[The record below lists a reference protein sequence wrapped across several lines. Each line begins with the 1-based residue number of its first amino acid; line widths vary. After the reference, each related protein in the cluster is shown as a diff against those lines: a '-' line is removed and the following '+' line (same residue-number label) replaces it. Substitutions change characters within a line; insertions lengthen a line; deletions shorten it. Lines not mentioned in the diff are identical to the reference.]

1 MDERAFRRLFAKGMG
16 KIQKKIAA
24 KRYKC
29 LVPDCK
35 HLAIASHSQQR
46 EAQLRSIA
54 REGMVYAMDRNH
66 YRVAKRERVTKD
78 ASDENPISM
87 RIQGIGSVST
97 FPGFCGHH
105 DSELFRC
112 LDLRQGGCLNAE
124 QGWALFLRTY
134 AYEFAQKRRAFDMYT
149 DMEALFADLGDIEDA
164 YESRRRRALVGMML
178 EIDAP
183 DYLCSIWDIR
193 DGNYLSGL
201 VHHQRI
207 IPRNIGLST
216 SCVFSPL
223 DFYGRRRAEASS
235 DVQPLVSFNIVP
247 SSFDTLVV
255 ASVRS
260 KHAELAQWIAEDLAD
275 DMALET
281 LIHRCAFAESED
293 TCVDPD
299 LWESLSEEKQE
310 AVRHAMEHELHRG
323 PIHGMPRIVSVTI

>member
-1 MDERAFRRLFAKGMG
+1 M
-16 KIQKKIAA
+16 
-24 KRYKC
+24 
-29 LVPDCK
+29 
-35 HLAIASHSQQR
+35 HTAIASHSQQR

-54 REGMVYAMDRNH
+54 RDGRVYAMDRNH
-66 YRVAKRERVTKD
+66 YQAAKREQTIK
-78 ASDENPISM
+78 ANSDESHVFM
-87 RIQGIGSVST
+87 RLQGIGSAST

-112 LDLRQGGCLNAE
+112 LDLRQGGCLNSE

-134 AYEFAQKRRAFDMYT
+134 AYEFAQKRRAFDMYAE
-149 DMEALFADLGDIEDA
+149 MEALFTGLGDIEDA
-164 YESRRRRALVGMML
+164 YESRRRRAFVGMTL
-178 EIDAP
+178 EIDGP

-223 DFYGRRRAEASS
+223 DFSGRRRAEASS
-235 DVQPLVSFNIVP
+235 GVQPLVSFNIVP
-247 SSFDTLVV
+247 SSFDTLVI

-293 TCVDPD
+293 TCVNPD
-299 LWESLSEEKQE
+299 LWELLSEEKQE

-323 PIHGMPRIVSVTI
+323 PIHGMPRIVSVAK